1 MSADAQMV
9 FYLVAFICFVVAA
22 VLSFMPRAWM
32 SFFVAAGL
40 ASWVFVLFFSALKAA

>member
-22 VLSFMPRAWM
+22 VLNFMPRAWPV
-32 SFFVAAGL
+32 FFVSLGL
-40 ASWVFVLFFSALKAA
+40 ASWVFVLFFSAMKAA